1 MIHVEGSREA
11 SASSASKLLAAQLLD
26 KSGLRSAKCFPALF
40 SVFPLQNIW
49 YLFLIPTVVGGKI
62 ALDGKENI
70 CYSI

>member
-40 SVFPLQNIW
+40 SVFPLQNI
-49 YLFLIPTVVGGKI
+49 
-62 ALDGKENI
+62 
-70 CYSI
+70 